1 MKLEIRFIGVGAVKS
16 GSSWMA
22 SLLGQHP
29 EVCMSFRKE
38 VSYFNRLNLNGTSN
52 TSSYYDFSY
61 YEKFWPKNN
70 KIKGEVSPQ
79 YLFDKHAPSSIKKIF
94 PDTHI
99 LIMLRN
105 PKEVVYSHFLY
116 EKLFNRSIESK
127 LSLEKAIQTNSYLL
141 ETASFSSQVERYL
154 KEFGS
159 DKVHVY
165 ILEEA
170 LKDPSVFSKK
180 LYSDISLINVDF
192 KPSYN
197 SVNQSKKVRSNLI
210 HSLLVFLSRL
220 KKYIEG
226 SRWNSGLFDNI
237 KQTKI
242 YISLVQSRNSVLDKN
257 VTLVKKPKMS
267 LKDNK
272 YLESYFKNDIE
283 VLEGLLDRDLSVW
296 KASD

>member
-1 MKLEIRFIGVGAVKS
+1 MSLEIRFIGVGAVKS

-38 VSYFNRLNLNGTSN
+38 VSYFNRLNLNGTKNLSN
-52 TSSYYDFSY
+52 YYDFSY

-79 YLFDKHAPSSIKKIF
+79 YLFDKHAPSSIKSMF

-116 EKLFNRSIESK
+116 EKLFNRSIDFK
-127 LSLEKAIQTNSYLL
+127 LSFKEAIQTNSYLL

-154 KEFGS
+154 KEFGR

-170 LKDPSVFSKK
+170 LKDPSAFSKK
-180 LYSDISLINVDF
+180 LYSDINLIDVDF
-192 KPSYN
+192 KPNYISL
-197 SVNQSKKVRSNLI
+197 NQSKKVRSNLI
-210 HSLLVFLSRL
+210 HSLLVFPSRI

-226 SRWNSGLFDNI
+226 SRWNSLLDNI
-237 KQTKI
+237 KQTRI
-242 YISLVQSRNSVLDKN
+242 YITLVQSRNRILDKN
-257 VTLVKKPKMS
+257 VSLVKKPKMS
-267 LKDNK
+267 PNDKNF
-272 YLESYFKNDIE
+272 LESYFKNDIQ
-283 VLEGLLDRDLSVW
+283 VLEALLDRDLSEW